1 MYKINYAWID
11 QEFFYDGD
19 DLGAV
24 IKGDKTVFKAWAPL
38 ATGVY
43 LNLYLDSEGR
53 SRMESLPMERLDKG
67 VWYVEILRDLDGCF
81 YTYSFIHKSSRLGK
95 CKKAPLQKP
104 L

>member
-11 QEFFYDGD
+11 QEYFYDGD

-24 IKGDKTVFKAWAPL
+24 IKGDKTVFKAWSPL

-43 LNLYLDSEGR
+43 LNLYLNSEGR

-81 YTYSFIHKSSRLGK
+81 YT
-95 CKKAPLQKP
+95 
-104 L
+104 